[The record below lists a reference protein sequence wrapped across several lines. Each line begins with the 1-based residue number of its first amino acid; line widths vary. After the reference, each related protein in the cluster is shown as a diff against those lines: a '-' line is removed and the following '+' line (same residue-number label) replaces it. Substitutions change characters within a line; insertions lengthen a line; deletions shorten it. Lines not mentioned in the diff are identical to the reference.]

1 MKYYHLTQIEIDEIK
16 ANANFTEEENQY
28 FDLRRKDRTN
38 AEIATAMNIS
48 ESKVSRL
55 ARKVR
60 DKYIKVTKNVQ

>member
-60 DKYIKVTKNVQ
+60 DKYIKVTIK